1 MKFTALLSVAA
12 TFAAVLG
19 SGARADAPAGAAASA
34 SEAHT
39 AGVTILKPEDAKYQ
53 AVAIAP
59 ACNTL
64 VGMRGDPTKE
74 AATFLTRMTGGCV
87 VPWHWHKATE
97 EVVMLKGTAV
107 AQMKDGKPVTLT
119 AGAYTQLPSR
129 HVHRFRCSSKEPC
142 FMYVVS
148 DAPFGITYVAAD
160 GTTLQPSDAIAKSE
174 KEGHPD
180 W

>member
-1 MKFTALLSVAA
+1 MKLTALLSVAVVA
-12 TFAAVLG
+12 TLG
-19 SGARADAPAGAAASA
+19 SGARADAPAGSAAKA
-34 SEAHT
+34 SEGHT
-39 AGVTILKPEDAKYQ
+39 AGVTVLKPEDANYQ
-53 AVAIAP
+53 AVPIAP

-74 AATFLTRMTGGCV
+74 AATFLTRMTTGCV
-87 VPWHWHKATE
+87 VPWHWHQATE

-119 AGAYTQLPSR
+119 AGAYTQLPSK
-129 HVHRFRCSSKEPC
+129 HVHRFRCASKEAC

-148 DAPFGITYVAAD
+148 DAPFGINYVAED
-160 GTTLQPSDAIAKSE
+160 GTALQPAEAIAKSE
-174 KEGHPD
+174 KEGHPG